1 MQGLNQVK
9 NWLNGSLNHVK
20 GWFSGLKNEGADS
33 TELGESDQDN
43 VDHPHA
49 GKAVQWPKYV
59 GIFLLA
65 YLLIGLVLAFVWSDE
80 PEMFSVREVSLAELS
95 GDQQA
100 LVVGAATTG
109 TLIHVVETMLNK
121 NGGYLSNDVTFPG
134 VWMDNIPNW
143 EYGVIIQVRDMT
155 KAMREAFSRSQS
167 QSFEDKD
174 LALAESRF
182 NFDNSSWLMPQTEN
196 EYQEGVEF
204 LRKYLVRLTDDDQVN
219 AQFYARADN
228 LRYWLSTVETR
239 LGNLSQRLSASVGQ
253 KRVNTDLAGEPGGK
267 KSTSMPSELQV
278 KTPWME
284 IDDEFYRA
292 RGSTWAIIHF
302 LKAIE
307 IDFADVLENKN
318 ARVSLQQIIRELEA
332 TQDTVYSPMILN
344 GSGFGMLANHSL
356 VMASYISRA
365 NAGIIDLRELL
376 SQG

>member
-9 NWLNGSLNHVK
+9 NWWNGCLNHVK
-20 GWFSGLKNEGADS
+20 DWFSDFQGDPEEQGDS
-33 TELGESDQDN
+33 AEHT
-43 VDHPHA
+43 HA
-49 GKAVQWPKYV
+49 HKHHKWPKYL
-59 GIFLLA
+59 GFALLA
-65 YLLIGLVLAFVWSDE
+65 YLFIGLVLAFIWNDE
-80 PEMFSVREVSLAELS
+80 PEQFSVRAVTAAEVKRGQDSFM
-95 GDQQA
+95 
-100 LVVGAATTG
+100 VGAASTSA
-109 TLIHVVETMLNK
+109 LIHVVETMLDK
-121 NGGYLSNDVTFPG
+121 PGGYLSNDVTFPG
-134 VWMDNIPNW
+134 IWMDNIPNW

-182 NFDNSSWLMPQTEN
+182 NFDHASWLMPQTEN

-204 LRKYLVRLTDDDQVN
+204 LRKYLTRLTDDDQVN

-253 KRVNTDLAGEPGGK
+253 KRVNTDLAGEPGAQ
-267 KSTSMPSELQV
+267 KSTVMPNELQV

-292 RGSTWAIIHF
+292 RGSTWAILHF

-307 IDFADVLENKN
+307 IDFADVLENKK
-318 ARVSLQQIIRELEA
+318 ALVSLQQIIRELEA

-365 NAGIIDLRELL
+365 NAAIIDLRELL